1 MDIVSRLM
9 SYRENSDIKSII
21 KSDIAIEQQNLNV
34 IVIEILSWLKLEH
47 KRSIWVSEGKRIS
60 LKPLKINLQYA
71 WCVDLKKLV
80 EQEIM
85 FQKYF
90 KIEKGEFSFSDD
102 ITEHER
108 KIIRQKA
115 YENYTPQKHSYVR
128 MR

>member
-21 KSDIAIEQQNLNV
+21 KSDIAIEQHNLNV

-108 KIIRQKA
+108 KIIRQNA
-115 YENYTPQKHSYVR
+115 YENYTPQKNS
-128 MR
+128 

>member
-1 MDIVSRLM
+1 MVCR
-9 SYRENSDIKSII
+9 
-21 KSDIAIEQQNLNV
+21 
-34 IVIEILSWLKLEH
+34 
-47 KRSIWVSEGKRIS
+47 
-60 LKPLKINLQYA
+60 
-71 WCVDLKKLV
+71 LKKLV

-115 YENYTPQKHSYVR
+115 YENYTPQKNSYVR